1 MDKHVVGECKLVQLF
16 SGHFVTI
23 YQQWALSTVLV
34 LRILVDKTKKG
45 IFVLGKSGRDLGIHQ
60 SELKIMCNK

>member
-16 SGHFVTI
+16 SGRFVTT
-23 YQQWALSTVLV
+23 YQQCALSTVLV

-45 IFVLGKSGRDLGIHQ
+45 IFVVGKVWKESRYPPIRV
-60 SELKIMCNK
+60 ENNV

>member
-45 IFVLGKSGRDLGIHQ
+45 IFVLGKIWKGSRYPPIRV
-60 SELKIMCNK
+60 ENNV